1 MIQKKDQMLSN
12 VLAEL
17 EHIAFTGMSKF
28 LTVDGQNQVK
38 IDLTNCTPKELDQ
51 VAEIQMTIRK
61 VPGTREY
68 ETISF
73 SLKMKD
79 RLKALDVLA
88 AHLGMGKKVTKPK
101 KGSKI

>member
-1 MIQKKDQMLSN
+1 MLSD

-17 EHIAFTGMSKF
+17 EHLAFTGMSKF
-28 LTVDGQNQVK
+28 LTVDGQNNVK
-38 IDLTNCTPKELDQ
+38 FDLSNSTPKDLDQ
-51 VAEIQMTIRK
+51 LAEIQITIRK
-61 VPGTREY
+61 RPGGY

-73 SLKMKD
+73 GLKMKD

-88 AHLGMGKKVTKPK
+88 GHLGMGKKVTKPK

>member
-1 MIQKKDQMLSN
+1 MLSH

-17 EHIAFTGMSKF
+17 EHLAFTGMSKF
-28 LTVDGQNQVK
+28 LSVDGQNQVK

-51 VAEIQMTIRK
+51 IAEIQLTIRK
-61 VPGTREY
+61 APGTSEY

-73 SLKMKD
+73 GLKMKD
-79 RLKALDVLA
+79 RLKALGLLA

-101 KGSKI
+101 KGSAI